1 MRVGIIGGSG
11 LYQIEGLDHVET
23 ISVDTP
29 FGKPSDDLVKGE
41 MFDKEVVFL
50 PRHGKG
56 HRLTPTEVNAR
67 ANIYAL
73 KMMQVEAILSFSA
86 VGSLKPEIKPGDFV
100 IIDQYVDRTNQAR
113 RQTFFGDGIVAH
125 IQFAHPLCPQIR
137 EVLLQAG
144 EDMGIDVKDGGTY
157 INMEGPAFSTLAE
170 SLLYKSWNMDVIGMT
185 QMNEARLAR
194 EAEICYAT
202 LATVTDYDCWHEA
215 ETGETVS
222 VDAIIK
228 VLTQNVE
235 RSKKIIRQ
243 AVRLLPQESDCSCK
257 RALENSIVTPKE
269 YWPAETKD
277 KLGPI
282 IQKYTNE

>member
-1 MRVGIIGGSG
+1 MRIGIIGGSG
-11 LYQIEGLDHVET
+11 LYQIEGLQEVE
-23 ISVDTP
+23 SVKVETP
-29 FGKPSDDLVKGE
+29 FGRPSNDLIKGR
-41 MFDKEVVFL
+41 MFDKEVIFL
-50 PRHGKG
+50 PRHGVG
-56 HRLTPTEVNAR
+56 HRLMPTEVNAR

-73 KMMQVEAILSFSA
+73 KKLGVEAILSFSA

-113 RQTFFGDGIVAH
+113 PHSFFGNGIVAH
-125 IQFAHPLCPQIR
+125 IQFAHPLCPELRDI
-137 EVLLQAG
+137 LLQAG
-144 EDMGIDVKDGGTY
+144 EDLDIAVKDGGTY
-157 INMEGPAFSTLAE
+157 VNMEGPAFSTLAE

-228 VLTQNVE
+228 VLTENVE

-243 AVRLLPQESDCSCK
+243 AVKLLMPESDCTC
-257 RALENSIVTPKE
+257 RHALESSIVTPRE
-269 YWPAETKD
+269 YWPAETIE

-282 IQKYTNE
+282 IENYK